1 MTVYDKDR
9 FAESAFKRLYWQ
21 GYHGRFGAFRWPT
34 GSDFNGTLMDALFQ
48 PHNYDG
54 SEYTAWQSATGLL
67 NLLTGLNT
75 EYPGHV
81 YLLAHSMGNV
91 VAGEA
96 LRLSAQNLAGQLV
109 NTYVASQA
117 AIPAHVYD
125 ATVTWPYLIDFTHT
139 SSKIPNWVH
148 WQSLASYGP
157 YTPNIYGDRL
167 TNNAASVGSR
177 ISFYNV
183 NDYALSPDAWCFDQA
198 IKPDKFI
205 GSGYYSYAGSI
216 NDPSPWNNFE
226 YEFYAADPPVSPNNL
241 DIVNNL
247 NDRYKVLAYA
257 AQPRSTALGATPVGT
272 LKASVDMT
280 EPNNHIWLPD
290 PSGHNYSDHFWHSA
304 QFRGD
309 CWQEWGYWNTLLFSS
324 QFGFNISNP

>member
-1 MTVYDKDR
+1 
-9 FAESAFKRLYWQ
+9 
-21 GYHGRFGAFRWPT
+21 
-34 GSDFNGTLMDALFQ
+34 
-48 PHNYDG
+48 
-54 SEYTAWQSATGLL
+54 
-67 NLLTGLNT
+67 
-75 EYPGHV
+75 
-81 YLLAHSMGNV
+81 MGNV

-96 LRLSAQNLAGQLV
+96 LRLAAQNGDGTLV

-125 ATVTWPYLIDFTHT
+125 ATVTAPYLIDFTHT

-157 YTPNIYGDRL
+157 YTPNVYGNRL
-167 TNNAASVGSR
+167 TNNAVSVGRR

-198 IKPDKFI
+198 IKPDKFV
-205 GSGYYSYAGSI
+205 GSGYYSYAGGI

-226 YEFYAADPPVSPNNL
+226 YEFYATDPPVSPNNL
-241 DIVNNL
+241 DIVNNQD
-247 NDRYKVLAYA
+247 DRYKVLAYA

-272 LKASVDMT
+272 LKASVNMT
-280 EPNNHIWLPD
+280 D
-290 PSGHNYSDHFWHSA
+290 PSNDIWPSLDPLNNEYKSHFWHSA

-309 CWQEWGYWNTLLFSS
+309 AWLEWNYWQTLLRSS
-324 QFGFNISNP
+324 TIGFNINN